1 MPLSTYDELVTSVTE
16 WLEREDVATARI
28 KDFISIA
35 EKKVN
40 RKLRVLEMESA
51 GTLATVGGVD
61 TVTLPARFLQ
71 MRDLTRQYGGYD
83 IPMKSIVPAQSSK
96 LSGDTSG
103 MPTNYSIVG
112 NTIRLYPTPD
122 GVYTLDY
129 VAYMADEEL
138 SDSNLTN
145 ILVPDYSDIL
155 LYQAVSVGWAFLMEE
170 QKAAQWA
177 QSAMIEIRN
186 ANITA
191 KRARVGH
198 QPSMTQE
205 AAYIV

>member
-1 MPLSTYDELVTSVTE
+1 MALSTYSELISSVID
-16 WLEREDVATARI
+16 WLEREDIAQTRI

-40 RKLRVLEMESA
+40 RKLRVAEMETV
-51 GTLATVGGVD
+51 GTLTTTGGVD

-71 MRDLTRQYGGYD
+71 LRDLTRQYGGYN
-83 IPMKSIVPAQSSK
+83 IPLRSIVPAQGSK
-96 LSGDTSG
+96 LSGSSSGAPTS
-103 MPTNYSIVG
+103 YSVVG

-122 GVYTLDY
+122 GVYTIDY
-129 VAYMADEEL
+129 TAYIADEEL
-138 SDSNLTN
+138 SDSNITN
-145 ILVPDYSDIL
+145 ILVPTYSDIL

-170 QKAAQWA
+170 QKAAIWA
-177 QSAMIEIRN
+177 QSADMELKD
-186 ANITA
+186 ANVAA

-205 AAYIV
+205 ARYIV